1 MTTTEIRAQELLDR
15 WDALKTHRSCL
26 HVVDIQ
32 EHKDNLNG
40 LANMIR
46 LGLYAE
52 YRLDLLE
59 AACNEFELE
68 YLKIKHKLHN
78 DLIDGLRHYNK

>member
-1 MTTTEIRAQELLDR
+1 MTSTEHRAQELLDL
-15 WDALKTHRSCL
+15 WDALKSSRSCR

-32 EHKDNLNG
+32 QHKDNLNG
-40 LANMIR
+40 LANQIR

-52 YRLDLLE
+52 YRTDSLE

-68 YLKIKHKLHN
+68 YLKVKHKLHN
-78 DLIDGLRHYNK
+78 DLIHGLQHK

>member
-1 MTTTEIRAQELLDR
+1 MTTTELRAQELLDL
-15 WDALKTHRSCL
+15 WDALKSSRSCR

-40 LANMIR
+40 LASIIR

-52 YRLDLLE
+52 HRTDILE
-59 AACNEFELE
+59 TACDQFELE
-68 YLKIKHKLHN
+68 YFKVKDKLHK
-78 DLIDGLRHYNK
+78 DLIEGLGTK

>member
-1 MTTTEIRAQELLDR
+1 VSQTENRAQELLDQ
-15 WDALKTHRSCL
+15 WDALKTSRSCR

-40 LANMIR
+40 LANQIR

-68 YLKIKHKLHN
+68 YIKVKHKLHN
-78 DLIDGLRHYNK
+78 DLLDGLRNK

>member
-1 MTTTEIRAQELLDR
+1 MTTTELRAQELLDR
-15 WDALKTHRSCL
+15 WDALKSSRSCR

-32 EHKDNLNG
+32 EHKDNLNS

-68 YLKIKHKLHN
+68 YLKVKHKLHT
-78 DLIDGLRHYNK
+78 DLIETLQTK

>member
-1 MTTTEIRAQELLDR
+1 MTSREHRAQELLEL
-15 WDALKTHRSCL
+15 WDAIKTSRSCR

-40 LANMIR
+40 LANVIR

-52 YRLDLLE
+52 SAETNLETACDKFETEYIKVKDKLHKDLL
-59 AACNEFELE
+59 
-68 YLKIKHKLHN
+68 H
-78 DLIDGLRHYNK
+78 GLGTK

>member
-1 MTTTEIRAQELLDR
+1 VSQTETRAQELLDL
-15 WDALKTHRSCL
+15 WDALKTSRSCR

-32 EHKDNLNG
+32 EHKDNLNS

-52 YRLDLLE
+52 YRPDLLE
-59 AACNEFELE
+59 EACNEFELE
-68 YLKIKHKLHN
+68 YTKVKHKLHN
-78 DLIDGLRHYNK
+78 DLIDGLRNK

>member
-1 MTTTEIRAQELLDR
+1 LTTTETRAQELLDL
-15 WDALKTHRSCL
+15 WDSLKTHRSCR

-52 YRLDLLE
+52 YRPDSLE
-59 AACNEFELE
+59 AACNEFESE
-68 YLKIKHKLHN
+68 YFKVKDKLHN
-78 DLIDGLRHYNK
+78 DLIDGLRNK

>member
-1 MTTTEIRAQELLDR
+1 MSQTQTRAQELLDL
-15 WDALKTHRSCL
+15 WDAIKTSRSCR

-40 LANMIR
+40 LANQIR

-52 YRLDLLE
+52 YRLDSLQ
-59 AACNEFELE
+59 AACDEFELE
-68 YLKIKHKLHN
+68 YFKVKDKLHN
-78 DLIDGLRHYNK
+78 DLIAGLRTK

>member
-1 MTTTEIRAQELLDR
+1 MTTTEHRAQKLLNL
-15 WDALKTHRSCL
+15 WDAIKTSRSCI

-32 EHKDNLNG
+32 QHKDKLNG
-40 LANMIR
+40 LANQIR

-68 YLKIKHKLHN
+68 YHKVKSKIHN
-78 DLIDGLRHYNK
+78 DLIDGLRTK

>member
-1 MTTTEIRAQELLDR
+1 MSQTETRAQQLLDQ
-15 WDALKTHRSCL
+15 WDDLKSSRSCV

-32 EHKDNLNG
+32 QHKDTLSG
-40 LANMIR
+40 LANVIR

-52 YRLDLLE
+52 YRPDCLE

-68 YLKIKHKLHN
+68 YTKVKTKLHN
-78 DLIDGLRHYNK
+78 DLIDGLRNK

>member
-1 MTTTEIRAQELLDR
+1 VSQTETRAQELLDL
-15 WDALKTHRSCL
+15 WDALKTSRSCR

-40 LANMIR
+40 LATIIR

-52 YRLDLLE
+52 YRKDSLE

-68 YLKIKHKLHN
+68 YLKVKHKLHN
-78 DLIDGLRHYNK
+78 DLIDVLRNK

>member
-1 MTTTEIRAQELLDR
+1 MSQAETRAQKLLDL
-15 WDALKTHRSCL
+15 WDGLKTSRSCL

-40 LANMIR
+40 LANQIR

-68 YLKIKHKLHN
+68 YLKVKHKLHN
-78 DLIDGLRHYNK
+78 DLLDGLRHK

>member
-1 MTTTEIRAQELLDR
+1 MATTETRAQELLDQ
-15 WDALKTHRSCL
+15 WDALKTSRSCR

-32 EHKDNLNG
+32 EHKDNLNS
-40 LANMIR
+40 LATIIR

-52 YRLDLLE
+52 YRLDTLE

-68 YLKIKHKLHN
+68 YLKVKHKLHN
-78 DLIDGLRHYNK
+78 DLIDGLRNK

>member
-1 MTTTEIRAQELLDR
+1 MTTSELRAQELLDL
-15 WDALKTHRSCL
+15 WDAIKSSRSCR

-40 LANMIR
+40 LANHIR
-46 LGLYAE
+46 LGLYAG

-68 YLKIKHKLHN
+68 YLKVKHKLHD
-78 DLIDGLRHYNK
+78 DLIDGLRNK

>member
-1 MTTTEIRAQELLDR
+1 MTQTEHRAQELLDL
-15 WDALKTHRSCL
+15 WDAIKTSRSCI

-32 EHKDNLNG
+32 QHKDKLNN

-52 YRLDLLE
+52 YLPDSLDVV
-59 AACNEFELE
+59 CDEFELE
-68 YLKIKHKLHN
+68 YIKVRNKIHH
-78 DLIDGLRHYNK
+78 DLIETLQTK

>member
-1 MTTTEIRAQELLDR
+1 MTQTEHRAQELLNL
-15 WDALKTHRSCL
+15 WDSIKSSRSCR

-32 EHKDNLNG
+32 QHKDNLNG
-40 LANMIR
+40 LANVIR

-52 YRLDLLE
+52 YRADSLE

-68 YLKIKHKLHN
+68 YCKVKDKLHN
-78 DLIDGLRHYNK
+78 DLIDSLRNK

>member
-1 MTTTEIRAQELLDR
+1 MTQTEHRAQRLLDL
-15 WDALKTHRSCL
+15 WDAIKSSRSCR

-40 LANMIR
+40 LASMIR

-52 YRLDLLE
+52 YRSDSLE
-59 AACNEFELE
+59 AACDEFELE
-68 YLKIKHKLHN
+68 YRKVKHKLHN
-78 DLIDGLRHYNK
+78 DLLDGLRNK

>member
-1 MTTTEIRAQELLDR
+1 MNQTETRAHELLNL
-15 WDALKTHRSCL
+15 WDAIKTYRSCI
-26 HVVDIQ
+26 HPVDIQ

-40 LANMIR
+40 LATIIR

-52 YRLDLLE
+52 YRPDSLE

-68 YLKIKHKLHN
+68 YLKVKHKLHT
-78 DLIDGLRHYNK
+78 DLIETLQTK

>member
-1 MTTTEIRAQELLDR
+1 MTQTEHRAQELLDL
-15 WDALKTHRSCL
+15 WDAIKTSRSCI

-32 EHKDNLNG
+32 QHKDKLNN

-52 YRLDLLE
+52 YLPDSLDVV
-59 AACNEFELE
+59 CDEFELE
-68 YLKIKHKLHN
+68 YIKVRNKIYH
-78 DLIDGLRHYNK
+78 DLIETLQTK

>member
-1 MTTTEIRAQELLDR
+1 VSQTQTRAQELLDL
-15 WDALKTHRSCL
+15 WDAIKTSRSCR

-40 LANMIR
+40 LANQIR

-52 YRLDLLE
+52 YRADSLE

-68 YLKIKHKLHN
+68 YCKVREKLHN
-78 DLIDGLRHYNK
+78 DLIDGLRHQK